1 MNQPL
6 DEPPTP
12 PGPNSTDQTP
22 QPADAPARRPAS
34 LATLGERLRAARYT
48 ARLTQEGLA
57 GERFS
62 KSYISAV
69 ERSKMTPSIPALRL
83 LADRLGVSLSYL
95 LGEEHLNPQPPEPA
109 GEQAQPAGQDE
120 SAQRL
125 DEAERLLR
133 REDAQAALERLGSQE
148 AAGAFGAACQAR
160 WHWLYAW
167 ALLQQGRTREV
178 EAATVQGL
186 QAEQASQDRSSEA
199 HLYLI
204 NAVAAAARRE
214 DEAAEHAFQQAL
226 SIGEQIGDNALL
238 SSGHGEYGAFLA
250 ERGRYQEAYEQ
261 MSLAQ
266 TASTREA
273 NNR

>member
-83 LADRLGVSLSYL
+83 LADRLGVTLAYL
-95 LGEEHLNPQPPEPA
+95 LGEEQLTLESSD
-109 GEQAQPAGQDE
+109 EQTQPAGQNE
-120 SAQRL
+120 FARRLNEAQHW
-125 DEAERLLR
+125 LR
-133 REDAQAALERLGSQE
+133 REDAGAALERLGSP
-148 AAGAFGAACQAR
+148 
-160 WHWLYAW
+160 
-167 ALLQQGRTREV
+167 
-178 EAATVQGL
+178 
-186 QAEQASQDRSSEA
+186 
-199 HLYLI
+199 
-204 NAVAAAARRE
+204 
-214 DEAAEHAFQQAL
+214 
-226 SIGEQIGDNALL
+226 
-238 SSGHGEYGAFLA
+238 
-250 ERGRYQEAYEQ
+250 
-261 MSLAQ
+261 
-266 TASTREA
+266 
-273 NNR
+273 